1 MIRAIKCKYNV
12 FSCDKSQHTQ
22 IHTHTHT
29 LLILYISRNHTHS
42 NIRLYCIIYNFEFH
56 LQTYISRYSLIP
68 FKFTGIAN
76 VFIVVAR
83 QKYENTLSK

>member
-1 MIRAIKCKYNV
+1 MYSRTTSHNTRKTYAHARTH
-12 FSCDKSQHTQ
+12 FSFYMYLVI
-22 IHTHTHT
+22 IHTLTYD
-29 LLILYISRNHTHS
+29 YI
-42 NIRLYCIIYNFEFH
+42 YCIIYNFEFH

-76 VFIVVAR
+76 VFIVVTR